1 MLNKSFNIR
10 ETQRLVCPALWLCRP
25 FQWRVMYNI
34 LLRYDTMYVLS
45 CLIMIVLSKT
55 LPNWLDF
62 FLTSTTKR
70 HLSREI
76 DIYSTLSRIS
86 VFCHSIGARKVRLK
100 ATLINKHT
108 KNWNCAKCE
117 ISYVPENFHL
127 FMNKIF
133 RKKRE
138 K

>member
-10 ETQRLVCPALWLCRP
+10 ETQRLVCPALWLWRP

-34 LLRYDTMYVLS
+34 LLRYDTSYHASLWLFYLKRY
-45 CLIMIVLSKT
+45 LIDW
-55 LPNWLDF
+55 NF

-76 DIYSTLSRIS
+76 DIHSTLSRIS
-86 VFCHSIGARKVRLK
+86 VFCHSISARKVRLK

-117 ISYVPENFHL
+117 IFLRTRKIFQL
-127 FMNKIF
+127 FMIQIF
-133 RKKRE
+133 GKKME

>member
-25 FQWRVMYNI
+25 FKWRVMYNI
-34 LLRYDTMYVLS
+34 LLRYDTSYHASLWLFYLKRY
-45 CLIMIVLSKT
+45 LIDW
-55 LPNWLDF
+55 NF

-86 VFCHSIGARKVRLK
+86 VFCHSIGARKVRLN

-108 KNWNCAKCE
+108 KNWNCAECE
-117 ISYVPENFHL
+117 TFLRTRKIFQL
-127 FMNKIF
+127 FMIQIF

>member
-34 LLRYDTMYVLS
+34 LLRYDTSYHASLWLFYLKRY
-45 CLIMIVLSKT
+45 LIDW
-55 LPNWLDF
+55 NF
-62 FLTSTTKR
+62 FWQVQQNGI
-70 HLSREI
+70 SRGKYI
-76 DIYSTLSRIS
+76 IIYSTLSRIS

-117 ISYVPENFHL
+117 IFLRTRKIFQL
-127 FMNKIF
+127 FMIQFF